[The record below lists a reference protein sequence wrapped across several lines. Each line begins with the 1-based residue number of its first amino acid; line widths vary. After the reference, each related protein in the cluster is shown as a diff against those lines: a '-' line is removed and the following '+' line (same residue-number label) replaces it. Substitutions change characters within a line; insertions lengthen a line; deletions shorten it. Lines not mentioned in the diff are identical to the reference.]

1 MAKRDKIMTNP
12 KTCPKYLPA
21 DNPARINR
29 DATIA
34 EMNADGMSQVKI
46 AEETGLNRV
55 TVNRILND
63 NQAKA
68 ILQNTTD
75 LHLVAHSAITKQKIG
90 LCFNKDKRIALKAI
104 DLHDQTIGIR
114 GTHTQQNVFVNNL
127 YQQANMQIV
136 SPVILDMLRAHNQD
150 ALDIEVPEP

>member
-1 MAKRDKIMTNP
+1 MPKTNP
-12 KTCPKYLPA
+12 KMCPKYLPA

-136 SPVILDMLRAHNQD
+136 SPVILDMLRNHNQD
-150 ALDIEVPEP
+150 TLDIEVPEP

>member
-1 MAKRDKIMTNP
+1 MAQTGDAKSSE
-12 KTCPKYLPA
+12 
-21 DNPARINR
+21 NR

-150 ALDIEVPEP
+150 VLDIEVPEP

>member
-1 MAKRDKIMTNP
+1 MLKP
-12 KTCPKYLPA
+12 ETCPKYLPA
-21 DNPARINR
+21 TNPARLNR

-75 LHLVAHSAITKQKIG
+75 LHLIAHKAITRQKIG
-90 LCFNKDKRIALKAI
+90 LCFNPNKTIALKAI
-104 DLHDQTIGIR
+104 DMHDQSIGIR
-114 GTHTQQNVFVNNL
+114 GAHTQNVYIDKL
-127 YQQANMQIV
+127 YQQNNALSL
-136 SPVILDMLRAHNQD
+136 SPDVLKLLGGHGSQVI
-150 ALDIEVPEP
+150 DIEVPDS

>member
-1 MAKRDKIMTNP
+1 M
-12 KTCPKYLPA
+12 CPKYLPA

-136 SPVILDMLRAHNQD
+136 SPVILDMLRNHNQD
-150 ALDIEVPEP
+150 TLDIEVPEP